1 MLTESKMDQNPV
13 KLVKLEYLEEDQ
25 MTVTLNLP
33 ELGDSSES
41 RLVSIVVPADSE
53 STDGTVRAAQK
64 QLRAKLYRI
73 VVVLDQSFA
82 GQPLEEHYM
91 L

>member
-1 MLTESKMDQNPV
+1 MVVPRRRQRRRVRVLPG
-13 KLVKLEYLEEDQ
+13 Q
-25 MTVTLNLP
+25 MTITLNLP

-53 STDGTVRAAQK
+53 RTDGTVRAAQK

-73 VVVLDQSFA
+73 VVVPDQSLA
-82 GQPLEEHYM
+82 GQPLEN